1 MIRKVMGLIIIFV
14 ICFMEVGCMYTKE
27 DYKKVMN
34 DAVQYLTDKYGEEF
48 ILDSYEIGDI
58 LSDTDSIR
66 CFTTDMDRENEYV
79 EVVVNP
85 DSPRGFSD
93 NYFGYLIRPDMEEQI
108 RNVLGVYDCKIYR
121 ENIKSCLPDG
131 LERGCTIEDLYREM
145 PNCWMSVNAYLPADY
160 SMSDFDYQIMTEK
173 LENWMIESGHYY
185 TINLFV
191 VNNEWY
197 SRIDRYQQ
205 DDFWRYYADHDSPDH
220 NNLYFVYSQVIA
232 KGGVI

>member
-93 NYFGYLIRPDMEEQI
+93 NYFGYLIRPEMEEQI
-108 RNVLGVYDCKIYR
+108 RNVLDVYDCKIYR
-121 ENIKSCLPDG
+121 ENINYCLPDS
-131 LERGCTIEDLYREM
+131 LERNSTIENLYQEM
-145 PNCWMSVNAYLPADY
+145 PDYWMTVNIFLPFDS
-160 SMSDFDYQIMTEK
+160 SMTEYDYQQMTQM
-173 LENWMIESGHYY
+173 LENWMAASNHCY
-185 TINLFV
+185 TAHLYV
-191 VNNEWY
+191 VSREWY
-197 SRIDRYQQ
+197 NRIHRYELE
-205 DDFWRYYADHDSPDH
+205 DFWRFWAVHDSPDGVD
-220 NNLYFVYSQVIA
+220 LYYVYSKMIMD
-232 KGGVI
+232 GGVL

>member
-93 NYFGYLIRPDMEEQI
+93 NYFGYLIRPEMEEQI
-108 RNVLGVYDCKIYR
+108 RNVLDVYDCKIYR
-121 ENIKSCLPDG
+121 ENINYCLPDS
-131 LERGCTIEDLYREM
+131 LERNSTIEDLYQEM
-145 PNCWMSVNAYLPADY
+145 PDYWMTVNIFLPVDS
-160 SMSDFDYQIMTEK
+160 SMTEYDYQQITERM
-173 LENWMIESGHYY
+173 ENWMLASMHRY
-185 TINLFV
+185 TVHLYVVSEDWYNRINR
-191 VNNEWY
+191 Y
-197 SRIDRYQQ
+197 SLE
-205 DDFWRYYADHDSPDH
+205 DFWVFYSKHHTPDW
-220 NNLYFVYSQVIA
+220 NNIFFEYRKMFRD
-232 KGGVI
+232 GGVI